1 MPDPI
6 SPEGSKPPRPRP
18 AAPAGRAARPVRRP
32 IKKKPAEMP
41 LAPWEGALPNAL
53 GERFEAGIEKAV
65 VLGGQKLVV
74 AGIGIASEMLAFL
87 KNDHGFDY
95 LVDVTAVH
103 WPERERQFDIVWIL
117 YSFASNE
124 RVRVK
129 ATLAEGEKAPSVVSM
144 YSAADWLEREVYDM
158 FGIEFENH
166 PNLRRILMPDEWDG
180 FPLRKEYGIVQQDA
194 DWVRENL
201 KIESAQ

>member
-1 MPDPI
+1 M
-6 SPEGSKPPRPRP
+6 SS
-18 AAPAGRAARPVRRP
+18 
-32 IKKKPAEMP
+32 
-41 LAPWEGALPNAL
+41 APWEGELPNAL

-74 AGIGIASEMLAFL
+74 AGIGIVSEMLAFL

-103 WPERERQFDIVWIL
+103 WPERERQFDMVWIL
-117 YSFASNE
+117 YSFGSNE

-129 ATLAEGEKAPSVVSM
+129 ATLAEGEKAPSVVPL
-144 YSAADWLEREVYDM
+144 YSAADWLEREIYDM

>member
-1 MPDPI
+1 M
-6 SPEGSKPPRPRP
+6 SRKP
-18 AAPAGRAARPVRRP
+18 
-32 IKKKPAEMP
+32 KEMP
-41 LAPWEGALPNAL
+41 SSPWEGALPDAL
-53 GERFEAGIEKAV
+53 RDRFGEGIEQTV

-74 AGIGIASEMLAFL
+74 AASGMASDVLAFL
-87 KNDHGFDY
+87 RDGHGFDY

-117 YSFASNE
+117 YSFGSNE
-124 RVRVK
+124 RVRLK
-129 ATLAEGEKAPSVVSM
+129 ATLADGEAAPSAVPL

-166 PNLRRILMPDEWDG
+166 PDLRRILMPDEWEG
-180 FPLRKEYGIVQQDA
+180 FPLRKDYGIVQQDV